1 MPAEAQTTFEQLL
14 EEAAA
19 FHGHICA
26 GQIIGVR
33 MAMLGLKGACIRDP
47 RGEDR
52 KNLIVFVEIDRCAA
66 DAIMTVT
73 GCRPGKRSM
82 KILPYG
88 KMAATFI
95 NTATGKAVRISS
107 REDSRERARHY
118 APDVKDDSMTQ
129 KEAYKIMPDEELFDI
144 QEVRVQIRPEDMP
157 GKPLRRVVCSVCGET
172 VMDMKESY
180 VDGRPL
186 CSPCAAGHTYYE
198 LISP

>member
-1 MPAEAQTTFEQLL
+1 AQTEFEQLL
-14 EEAAA
+14 REAAA

-33 MAMLGLKGACIRDP
+33 MALLGLKEVGISDP
-47 RGEDR
+47 HGEDR
-52 KNLIVFVEIDRCAA
+52 KKLIVFVEIDRCAT

-73 GCRPGKRSM
+73 GCTPGKRSM

-88 KMAATFI
+88 KMAATFL
-95 NTATGKAVRISS
+95 NTDTGKAMRVSS

-118 APDVKDDSMTQ
+118 APDIKDDSMAQ
-129 KEAYKIMPDEELFDI
+129 KETYKVMPDDELFEVK
-144 QEVRVQIRPEDMP
+144 EVRVQIKPEDMP

-180 VDGRPL
+180 VDN
-186 CSPCAAGHTYYE
+186 
-198 LISP
+198 